1 LTQTHE
7 HALDNGT
14 RAARVK
20 ALLDEVERRQSSAQ
34 VRCLGPAEVELAVAL
49 HEEALAFCAEHGVPV
64 RAIRVVVTGG
74 HCPHWRSESTV
85 VSCIGKKWTVERTFS
100 RAPSE
105 DAYGVSWL
113 QLTEAAFPRERARTL
128 GNTRKD
134 GGMYKLFLYPEEK
147 AAIRVPAARAAPVP
161 PHAWVEGGDGARRC
175 TVCAL
180 ELRYLF
186 VAPGAGGPSVR
197 LAGEKGWWVV
207 REVPPCPAVPETLL
221 AHGGA
226 R

>member
-1 LTQTHE
+1 MTNTHDHTLNDE
-7 HALDNGT
+7 T
-14 RAARVK
+14 RAALVQQLRAMVQD
-20 ALLDEVERRQSSAQ
+20 AQSSAQ
-34 VRCLGPAEVELAVAL
+34 VRILIPRDIEKTVEIF
-49 HEEALAFCAEHGVPV
+49 EEALAFCAEHGAPV
-64 RAIRVVVTGG
+64 KALRIVMTGG

-85 VSCIGKKWTVERTFS
+85 LSFTGKGWTAERTFS
-100 RAPSE
+100 RAPFE
-105 DAYGVSWL
+105 DAYGLAWL

-134 GGMYKLFLYPEEK
+134 GQMYKLFLYPEEK
-147 AAIRVPAARAAPVP
+147 AAIRAPAARVT
-161 PHAWVEGGDGARRC
+161 PHSWVAGRDGERRC
-175 TVCAL
+175 EVCAL

-207 REVPPCPAVPETLL
+207 REVPPCPATPRTNL
-221 AHGGA
+221 AHGFA